1 MGIPGN
7 NLTRINSRRLESRGI
22 VERLH
27 PEILV
32 AETLAPETVAKLSKT
47 STPKF
52 DTNGT
57 ANSAQM
63 LDSLLKGLLAGGAAV

>member
-7 NLTRINSRRLESRGI
+7 NLTRINPRRLESPGI
-22 VERLH
+22 VNFLH
-27 PEILV
+27 PEVLV
-32 AETLAPETVAKLSKT
+32 TENIASETVAKLSKT